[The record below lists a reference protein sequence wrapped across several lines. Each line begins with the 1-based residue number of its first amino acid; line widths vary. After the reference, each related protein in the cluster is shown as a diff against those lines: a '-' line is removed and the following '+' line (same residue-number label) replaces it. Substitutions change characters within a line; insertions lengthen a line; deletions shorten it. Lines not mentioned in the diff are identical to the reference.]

1 MTESTDNP
9 RRDDPPQAGGRLEWF
24 CLKTKPQRER
34 FALEHLNRQNIEAF
48 LPLARRRRVSGSR
61 VAWRIAPLFT
71 RYLFF
76 RFDPKASFTPVQ
88 STRGVT
94 SVVAFGGTP
103 SPVPDAVIEEIRR
116 RAKDDIVELAEPEL
130 DEGSPVRILGGPYEG
145 MEAIFDRKTSE
156 QDRVIVLL
164 EIMASI
170 ARVSIDRNLLEL
182 C

>member
-1 MTESTDNP
+1 MPDSTDKP
-9 RRDDPPQAGGRLEWF
+9 RRENPPEERGRLEWF

-34 FALEHLNRQNIEAF
+34 FALEHLNRQGIEAF
-48 LPLARRRRVSGSR
+48 LPMARRRRVSGSR
-61 VAWRIAPLFT
+61 VEWRIAPLFT

-76 RFDPKASFTPVQ
+76 RFDSKASFTPVQ

-116 RAKDDIVELAEPEL
+116 RAKDDIVELLEPEL